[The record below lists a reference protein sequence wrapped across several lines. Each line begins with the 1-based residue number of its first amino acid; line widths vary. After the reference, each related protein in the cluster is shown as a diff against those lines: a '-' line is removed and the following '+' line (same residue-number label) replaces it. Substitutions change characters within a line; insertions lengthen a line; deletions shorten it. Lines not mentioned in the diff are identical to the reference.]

1 MKSMI
6 KTVKVADLRP
16 ASYNPRKLSPNA
28 QEDLKASLTELG
40 VIKPIVVRGSDML
53 ILAGH
58 QRTKTMKLLGI
69 EECPAFIVDG
79 VNAQD
84 EVRFNQLH
92 NITEAEITDNM
103 PVVYCKISDTTP
115 GFKTIK
121 NKDIDIVK
129 PGEGSKIVQ
138 LTKMLLRF
146 GQFASVVCDKTGRV
160 LISSVYAM
168 AAKINGYDLYAYVL
182 PEGKEQTCIDFFSK
196 NYGEFSYE
204 MIERKTYMQSF
215 AQKARLRQSSK
226 DPNKQAGHSRSTLY
240 EKCVIPYIT
249 KDMRVLDFG
258 AGHKDYATK
267 LARMGYKID
276 AIEFY
281 HRREGSNLID
291 EKEIRKDFATICEHL
306 KAFGRYDVV
315 VCDSV
320 LNSVDTEEA
329 EWGVL
334 QSLSALCK
342 QGGIVFW
349 SGIPFKFIMDKNNFN
364 TANNLKCNTY
374 FPDEKKFTANFRSG
388 DWFFQHYHD
397 INDVKRLCSEIYGDL
412 SDLKDFG
419 VTVTKRKSDIMGP
432 SFQCKCV
439 NKQPR
444 TKEQLIEAIRFEF
457 SLPLPGG
464 KRWDFAD
471 TIIPILEPLL

>member
-1 MKSMI
+1 
-6 KTVKVADLRP
+6 
-16 ASYNPRKLSPNA
+16 
-28 QEDLKASLTELG
+28 
-40 VIKPIVVRGSDML
+40 
-53 ILAGH
+53 
-58 QRTKTMKLLGI
+58 
-69 EECPAFIVDG
+69 
-79 VNAQD
+79 
-84 EVRFNQLH
+84 
-92 NITEAEITDNM
+92 
-103 PVVYCKISDTTP
+103 
-115 GFKTIK
+115 
-121 NKDIDIVK
+121 
-129 PGEGSKIVQ
+129 
-138 LTKMLLRF
+138 
-146 GQFASVVCDKTGRV
+146 
-160 LISSVYAM
+160 
-168 AAKINGYDLYAYVL
+168 
-182 PEGKEQTCIDFFSK
+182 
-196 NYGEFSYE
+196 
-204 MIERKTYMQSF
+204 MIERKTYMQSL
-215 AQKARLRQSSK
+215 AQKARLRQSTQ
-226 DPNKQAGHSRSTLY
+226 DPNKQAGHSYSTLY

-281 HRREGSNLID
+281 HRRKGSNLID
-291 EKEIRKDFATICEHL
+291 EKEIRKDFAIICEHL
-306 KAFGRYDVV
+306 KEFGRYDVV

-342 QGGIVFW
+342 QGGTVFW
-349 SGIPFKFIMDKNNFN
+349 SGIPVKYIIHKTNLN
-364 TANNLKCNTY
+364 TAHDMHCYTY
-374 FPDEKKFTANFRSG
+374 FLDSNKFTANFRNG

-397 INDVKRLCSEIYGDL
+397 INDVKRLCSEIYSDL
-412 SDLKDFG
+412 SELKDLG
-419 VTVTKRKSDIMGP
+419 VTVTKRKDEITGP

>member
-6 KTVKVADLRP
+6 KTVKVADLKP

-40 VIKPIVVRGSDML
+40 IIKPIVVRGSDML

-69 EECPAFIVDG
+69 EECPAFIVNG

-92 NITEAEITDNM
+92 NMTEAEITENM
-103 PVVYCKISDTTP
+103 PVVYCKLADATP

-121 NKDIDIVK
+121 NKDVEIVK
-129 PGEGSKIVQ
+129 PGEGQKIVQ
-138 LTKMLLRF
+138 LTRMMLRF

-168 AAKINGYDLYAYVL
+168 AAKINGFDLYAYVL
-182 PEGKEQTCIDFFSK
+182 PEGKEQTCIDYFSK

-215 AQKARLRQSSK
+215 AQKTRLRQSSK
-226 DPNKQAGHSRSTLY
+226 DRSKEAGHCHSTLY

-267 LARMGYKID
+267 LARLGYKID

-281 HRREGSNLID
+281 HRREGSNFID

-306 KAFGRYDVV
+306 KEFGRYDVV

-329 EWGVL
+329 EQGVL
-334 QSLSALCK
+334 ASLSALCK
-342 QGGIVFW
+342 KGGMVFW
-349 SGIPFKFIMDKNNFN
+349 SGIPTAYARGYERLN
-364 TANNLKCNTY
+364 TASRMQARTY
-374 FPDEKKFTANFRSG
+374 FLDEKNFTANFRNG

-397 INDVKRLCSEIYGDL
+397 LAGVKRLSAELIGEVQGIWD
-412 SDLKDFG
+412 
-419 VTVTKRKSDIMGP
+419 MGIKLTAKKTEFNSS
-432 SFQCKCV
+432 SFQTKV
-439 NKQPR
+439 LNTQPAS
-444 TKEQLIEAIRFEF
+444 KEVYLKALEFEF

-464 KRWDFAD
+464 KRWDFAP
-471 TIIPILEPLL
+471 TILQIMDNLL